1 MSDVTITVDP
11 APISVG
17 VSVSQPL
24 QTTVSVVTGGS
35 GGGNPFNQSLNTSDA
50 VAFGTDFHIDSS
62 ANVETTGYSYAYG
75 GLYTDNSGL
84 NTDGSIYGLNNLF
97 NVDTAGNVEA
107 NSVTLPGGLCI
118 TDAPNDGLTYVRQS
132 GAWAI
137 IGKPTNTVAP
147 ALSPSN
153 ETSTGVELSVSNG
166 TWTGSPTSYSYQWQV
181 STDATNFTNIDGQTS
196 ATFTPYETYNL
207 KYVRA
212 GVIANNLFGPS
223 SVAYSDATGE
233 LLVPAYPL
241 GAIAAYHLNNDGSGN
256 VSLVDSTG
264 NGNDLTNN
272 NGVTLGTGILDGD
285 AVFNPSNLNSLTAT
299 ISTISAGNAFSFSLW
314 YKQIST
320 DSDGSFPMVIDF
332 SGRNVCLVANY
343 GNEDTAGYVAGSL
356 TDNWFLSDL
365 VDFRDGLW
373 HHCIFVFD
381 GSNSSFY
388 FDGNLLG
395 TISIQDGT
403 VEINNISLGR
413 GLGPTSTCNGEID
426 ETVIWPRALSSAE
439 VVQLYNGGSGL
450 PYPA

>member
-1 MSDVTITVDP
+1 
-11 APISVG
+11 
-17 VSVSQPL
+17 
-24 QTTVSVVTGGS
+24 
-35 GGGNPFNQSLNTSDA
+35 
-50 VAFGTDFHIDSS
+50 
-62 ANVETTGYSYAYG
+62 
-75 GLYTDNSGL
+75 
-84 NTDGSIYGLNNLF
+84 
-97 NVDTAGNVEA
+97 VEA

-212 GVIANNLFGPS
+212 GVIANNPFGPS